1 MNCNSNTTPLIN
13 EISGVSCNSGCTPKD
28 INVICKTIVIPNG
41 QEILAIQGENNAAV
55 RYFLVPKINENNVD
69 MSDKTF
75 TINIKTNSGSIISRQ
90 IEEPEILEN
99 YIKLKLE
106 ITEDITKESGI
117 ISLQIVAISDNF
129 VWKSYSANFKI
140 ASSL

>member
-55 RYFLVPKINENNVD
+55 RYFLVPKINENDVD

-75 TINIKTNSGSIISRQ
+75 TINIKTNSGSIISKQ
-90 IEEPEILEN
+90 IEYGRLDSFRLN
-99 YIKLKLE
+99 
-106 ITEDITKESGI
+106 T
-117 ISLQIVAISDNF
+117 N
-129 VWKSYSANFKI
+129 SYRLFFGRI
-140 ASSL
+140 GL